1 MILIQQLRDKWL
13 LMYQKIQIFEKD
25 CLIRLGTCIAPVGIQ
40 KSDSHIL
47 KYEILF
53 PNKKLD
59 GQLMPGEI
67 KLIAAPYEAIEVKLI
82 PGKGLD
88 VGAGNNEILTTQVFG
103 GEIGI
108 ILDGRGR
115 QPFNL
120 SDQQEKRVKDLS
132 MWSKNTQEFPNLES
146 K

>member
-1 MILIQQLRDKWL
+1 
-13 LMYQKIQIFEKD
+13 
-25 CLIRLGTCIAPVGIQ
+25 
-40 KSDSHIL
+40 
-47 KYEILF
+47 
-53 PNKKLD
+53 
-59 GQLMPGEI
+59 MPGEI

-115 QPFNL
+115 QPFNF
-120 SDQQEKRVKDLS
+120 SDKQEKRVKDLS
-132 MWSKNTQEFPNLES
+132 TWSKNTQEFPNLES